1 MSSPQKKI
9 YRGNEWK
16 PSVCANKLN
25 EVISFA
31 IENIYKS
38 NNSNSSSFHT
48 FCCAAA
54 DPVHGAADEPDP
66 GRAAGLR
73 PRPPHGRAG
82 RPAERLE
89 DGPTRLRGHR
99 LRAYHPR

>member
-1 MSSPQKKI
+1 MNGSPVFVQINWMKWLALQLKI
-9 YRGNEWK
+9 STNLIIQIFFLF
-16 PSVCANKLN
+16 SHFLL
-25 EVISFA
+25 
-31 IENIYKS
+31 
-38 NNSNSSSFHT
+38 
-48 FCCAAA
+48 CAAA

-66 GRAAGLR
+66 GRAARLR

-99 LRAYHPR
+99 LRPHHPR